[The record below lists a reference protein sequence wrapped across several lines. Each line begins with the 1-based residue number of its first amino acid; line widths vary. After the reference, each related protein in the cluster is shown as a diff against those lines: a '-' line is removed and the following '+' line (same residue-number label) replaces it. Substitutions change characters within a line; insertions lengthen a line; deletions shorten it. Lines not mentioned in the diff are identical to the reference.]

1 MKKILCVLAAVAVFA
16 ACKETVPMSVYTLGT
31 TQSHPNCIVVDVHAA
46 SDAPVWTADGYP
58 MGPMEAADTVL
69 LPPTAEA
76 AAEHHFYV
84 AMPHPDT
91 EEVVVLLGSQKF
103 VLPLAGIVDAQ
114 AHRGG
119 MGLYP
124 EETFAAMK
132 NAMDLGVNTLEMDL
146 CVTKDLQVV
155 LSHDLYF
162 HPRYST
168 RPDGTSVEE
177 GDSKVYLYTLP
188 YSEVVKWDVGAKANP
203 AWPEKHCMPAV
214 KPLAADVLAACEAYW
229 KENGLSPVKYN
240 IEIKSDEGEGEG
252 ILWPEYHQFTDL
264 CMAVMDAADLGDRL
278 IIQCFDERALNYIN
292 EAYPG
297 HTLSYL
303 VEDWETDFDE
313 YMAKLTFTPAWL
325 SPNHKNVDA
334 ALMDKAHEHG
344 MKVVTWTVDEP
355 AEMQRLMD
363 LGVEALISNYPDRL
377 LKVTRGY

>member
-1 MKKILCVLAAVAVFA
+1 MKKILCVLAAVAA
-16 ACKETVPMSVYTLGT
+16 LSACKEVPVSVYTLGT
-31 TQSHPNCIVVDVHAA
+31 TRSHPNSIVADLHADA
-46 SDAPVWTADGYP
+46 AAPVWFQDGQKMGRMTAV
-58 MGPMEAADTVL
+58 DTVI
-69 LPPTAEA
+69 LPPTAEE
-76 AAEHHFYV
+76 AEHHFYV
-84 AMPHPDT
+84 ANPSPDAKA
-91 EEVVVLLGSQKF
+91 VVVKLGCTKYE
-103 VLPLAGIVDAQ
+103 LDLTRIVDAQ

-119 MGLYP
+119 MGLFP

-146 CVTKDLQVV
+146 CITQDKQVV

-177 GDSKVYLYTLP
+177 GDPKVYLYTLP
-188 YSEVVKWDVGAKANP
+188 YSEIQKWDVGQKQNP

-214 KPLAADVLAACEAYW
+214 KPLAAEVIAACEAYW

-240 IEIKSDEGEGEG
+240 IEIKSEAGEDEGV
-252 ILWPEYHQFTDL
+252 LWPEYHEFTDL
-264 CMAVMDAADLGDRL
+264 CMAVMDAAGLGDRL
-278 IIQCFDERALNYIN
+278 IVQCFDERALNYIDKT
-292 EAYPG
+292 YPG

-303 VEDWETDFDE
+303 IEDWETDFDE
-313 YMAKLTFTPAWL
+313 YMAKVDFTPQWL

-334 ALMDKAHEHG
+334 ALMERAHERG

-355 AEMQRLMD
+355 EEMRRLVD
-363 LGVEALISNYPDRL
+363 VGVEALISNYPDRL